1 MCGRYKMAV
10 FNIPASPVKNT
21 LKIDSFLGVDF
32 TSDINEIDTRRTPE
46 GQNFINNNGAIEKIN
61 GYKILAYL
69 GDKANLNGMWNVDT
83 TRGEFFIVHCGK
95 KLYEMKTDF
104 SNYQV
109 LLDGLADTSSTGIIL
124 SNKLV
129 ILDGKRAVV
138 YDVMAETQSV
148 GYLDEMG
155 YVPTTHI
162 ARTPNGLAG
171 QAYEVVNLL
180 QAQRIVLFTS
190 DETSTEYVLPEQNI
204 DKVLSVEVLNENAEW
219 VTKAYTPDLVKGTIT
234 FASAVGK
241 PVVDDQDNVRV
252 RYSKDDASY
261 KSQVNKCTMMMAY
274 GYEGRNNR
282 LFVAGNPDYPNT
294 ITYSG
299 IDDATYFPANALI
312 NTGLN
317 TVPIKSIERLNS
329 GEMVALKDVSDSDST
344 IFYIG
349 YGMFNGEEVFSVE
362 GSAKGEGC
370 ISNKATA
377 YLMNEPLVLTRN
389 GIFAINGSSINDERF
404 AYHRSYYID
413 GKLLKEK
420 NLEKAI
426 GCSFDGKYFLAVNDR
441 VYVADSRFK
450 TTNKNSRT
458 SNYQYEW
465 YFWTDLP
472 VTLWFVWNNE
482 LYFGDKSGNI
492 CKFRDNLDENRY
504 LNDTKPVKA
513 YWRTPFL
520 DLGSISYKKTIKRIF
535 ISSNPTDSEM
545 TVGYITK
552 KGEKNIIDKLYLNS
566 TFPKVTTIRKQAKK
580 ISYIS
585 LYIESEGDKG
595 MSFNDIALVYIYGT
609 FYKGD

>member
-1 MCGRYKMAV
+1 MAV
-10 FNIPASPVKNT
+10 FNIPASPTKNT
-21 LKIDSFLGVDF
+21 FKIDSFLGVDF

-46 GQNFINNNGAIEKIN
+46 GQNFVNNNGAVEKIN

-69 GDKANLNGMWNVDT
+69 GDKANLNGIWNVDT
-83 TRGEFFIVHCGK
+83 TRGEFFVVHCGT

-104 SNYQV
+104 SSYQV
-109 LLDGLADTSSTGIIL
+109 ILEGLADVNSTGIIL

-129 ILDGKRAVV
+129 ILDSKRAII
-138 YDVMAETQSV
+138 YDVMSETQSV

-204 DKVLSVEVLNENAEW
+204 DKVLAVEVLNENAEW
-219 VTKAYTPDLVKGTIT
+219 VAKAYTPDLVKGIIT
-234 FASAVGK
+234 FSSAVGK
-241 PVVDDQDNVRV
+241 PVIDDQDNVRV
-252 RYSKDDASY
+252 RYSKDEASY

-282 LFVAGNPDYPNT
+282 LFVAGNPDYPNI

-299 IDDATYFPANALI
+299 IDDATYFPANAVI
-312 NTGLN
+312 NVGLS
-317 TVPIKSIERLNS
+317 TVPIMSLERLNS
-329 GEMVALKDVSDSDST
+329 GEMVVLKDVSDSDST

-349 YGMFNGEEVFSVE
+349 YGMFNGEEVFNVQ

-377 YLMNEPLVLTRN
+377 YLMNEPLVLTHN

-450 TTNKNSRT
+450 TTNKNSKT

-472 VTLWFVWNNE
+472 ITLWFVWNNE

-566 TFPKVTTIRKQAKK
+566 IFPKVTTIRKQAKK

-585 LYIESEGDKG
+585 LYIESESDKG